1 MGPLMINVMPRYKEA
16 NMIKIILKESS
27 WRYYPDKQLGKE
39 GGFGAVFEGI
49 NEDGSQVAIKRLKQE
64 VAHYAH
70 REINIAEKFIEED
83 FSQILP
89 FLDSGFDENSGY
101 YYLVMPKA
109 DYDLREKLINDGLFT
124 ESDAINVLLQIAK
137 GLSEVP
143 DIIHRDLK
151 PENILF
157 HNGKWKIGDFGIA
170 KFVEETTSIQTLKG
184 CLSPPYA
191 SPEQWRLERVNNASD
206 IYSLGIIAYELLNN
220 SLPFPGPKQGDYR
233 EQHLYQKAPNIDGIS
248 TRLSSIISMM
258 LLKPPQARLNIDRI
272 ILLLEDL
279 SSSTKSSEL
288 SSPGLQSLSKASA
301 SEAARLAQEEAKKAK
316 IKTEKES
323 RENLA
328 KAGLSI
334 LYSQFQRFSDK
345 VRINAP
351 IAEINQRGSHYLEL
365 PFDSPN
371 YINPDLQ
378 KAHIIDIKL
387 GSAFLSAE
395 LLNILVPF
403 SKSSFSKSGW
413 DVILGGYISVRQK
426 EPTEYA
432 WSSNLWYADLGD
444 GSGYRW
450 WEVCY
455 MTHPLSRNHP
465 KFMPFS
471 VTDLDDADLAS
482 SSGMNTFQLANEP
495 IIIDGEHEDIFM
507 DRWSRLLSKAYEGQ
521 LKLPSTMPFSWDK
534 VL

>member
-1 MGPLMINVMPRYKEA
+1 M
-16 NMIKIILKESS
+16 
-27 WRYYPDKQLGKE
+27 
-39 GGFGAVFEGI
+39 
-49 NEDGSQVAIKRLKQE
+49 
-64 VAHYAH
+64 
-70 REINIAEKFIEED
+70 
-83 FSQILP
+83 
-89 FLDSGFDENSGY
+89 
-101 YYLVMPKA
+101 
-109 DYDLREKLINDGLFT
+109 
-124 ESDAINVLLQIAK
+124 
-137 GLSEVP
+137 
-143 DIIHRDLK
+143 
-151 PENILF
+151 
-157 HNGKWKIGDFGIA
+157 
-170 KFVEETTSIQTLKG
+170 
-184 CLSPPYA
+184 
-191 SPEQWRLERVNNASD
+191 
-206 IYSLGIIAYELLNN
+206 NN
-220 SLPFPGPKQGDYR
+220 SLPFPGPKQEDYR